1 MFVLETDLHSSNQQ
15 EVRTGEDAFETERQ
29 LIIARGGSL
38 SRKINHLADDDDD
51 VFNDAG
57 GFRIKINKE

>member
-1 MFVLETDLHSSNQQ
+1 M
-15 EVRTGEDAFETERQ
+15 RTSCEGNGESEDPFETERQ

-38 SRKINHLADDDDD
+38 SRKVNHAIDDDDD
-51 VFNDAG
+51 IFNDRG

>member
-1 MFVLETDLHSSNQQ
+1 MAQDASGRREKETSQDP
-15 EVRTGEDAFETERQ
+15 FETERQ

-38 SRKINHLADDDDD
+38 SRKVNHVVEDDED
-51 VFNDAG
+51 VFNERG